1 MNVCRSSL
9 GSASTS
15 RSSLLTGVVDQLTVY
30 QGHGAIHGVR
40 CTVTQRT
47 TDGSDLLVLLLGHDI
62 G

>member
-15 RSSLLTGVVDQLTVY
+15 RSLLTGVVDQLTVY

-40 CTVTQRT
+40 GTVTQRT
-47 TDGSDLLVLLLGHDI
+47 TDGSDLLLLLLGHDI